1 MIQLTIQI
9 GWLDS
14 NAWMIH
20 GASACIGHHTGET
33 KALSATLLAV
43 LLYSVFCSYCF
54 VSLTFFFY
62 SWHCVYSL

>member
-54 VSLTFFFY
+54 VSL
-62 SWHCVYSL
+62 